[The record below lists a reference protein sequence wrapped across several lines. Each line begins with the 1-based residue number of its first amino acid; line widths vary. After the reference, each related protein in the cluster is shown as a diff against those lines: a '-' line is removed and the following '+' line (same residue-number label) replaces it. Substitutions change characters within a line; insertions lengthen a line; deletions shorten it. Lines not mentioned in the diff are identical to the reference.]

1 LLLNRNKD
9 VLEVVTRTNFKI
21 DFDNRKDMSVPAQ
34 CQRFKAAVSDL
45 VNLHVWSL
53 LVNLLG
59 DYYR

>member
-45 VNLHVWSL
+45 VNLHV
-53 LVNLLG
+53 
-59 DYYR
+59 